1 MKYTVRDA
9 CDIAYKK
16 ITAGK
21 VRAKVIL
28 IVLQGSLKI
37 RTIGLHIQ
45 RIFCVFEIV
54 EYVKNFN

>member
-28 IVLQGSLKI
+28 IVLQGSLKNPNYWFTYSKYI
-37 RTIGLHIQ
+37 LCIWDCG
-45 RIFCVFEIV
+45 
-54 EYVKNFN
+54 YM